1 MRQSVLV
8 RKAVTGNWPCISCH
22 WQRRQLL
29 FIESVWLNADVY
41 GCIAIAHGHCETVW
55 CDYLWFCSTD
65 CEQEACFKNQSFI
78 SQYLDVVTVSSFGL
92 FISENLLP
100 WTEERDKR
108 SKEPTCPHIST
119 HTVYTV
125 IYSVY
130 VYHIYIYIYMSMFVN
145 THLSVR
151 LCTTV
156 LVCMHALLSDWRQA
170 ADVICCSA
178 AISACEMLGLEF
190 VYLVNWT
197 YTESHVITFRMFSRS
212 FIYFLVPV
220 YHI

>member
-1 MRQSVLV
+1 VRQSVLV

-130 VYHIYIYIYMSMFVN
+130 VYHIYIYIYIYMSMFVN
-145 THLSVR
+145 THIC
-151 LCTTV
+151 LCV
-156 LVCMHALLSDWRQA
+156 CVQQCLCVCMPCCPTDGRLRTWFA
-170 ADVICCSA
+170 AVQPFLPVRCS
-178 AISACEMLGLEF
+178 
-190 VYLVNWT
+190 VWN
-197 YTESHVITFRMFSRS
+197 S
-212 FIYFLVPV
+212 FTWSTGHTLRVT
-220 YHI
+220 

>member
-1 MRQSVLV
+1 MVVLLLHVDTV
-8 RKAVTGNWPCISCH
+8 RPCDVTTCGFVPQAASKKHVSKTSPLSRNILMSLFRLSGCLFPKTYCH
-22 WQRRQLL
+22 ERKKETKEAKSPR
-29 FIESVWLNADVY
+29 
-41 GCIAIAHGHCETVW
+41 AHTYRH
-55 CDYLWFCSTD
+55 
-65 CEQEACFKNQSFI
+65 I
-78 SQYLDVVTVSSFGL
+78 QY
-92 FISENLLP
+92 IQ
-100 WTEERDKR
+100 WY
-108 SKEPTCPHIST
+108 
-119 HTVYTV
+119 TVYMY
-125 IYSVY
+125 I
-130 VYHIYIYIYMSMFVN
+130 IYIHIITYIYEYVCIY
-145 THLSVR
+145 TYLSVR

-197 YTESHVITFRMFSRS
+197 YTESHVITFRTFSRS